1 MMASAIKPAV
11 SVNSYSSLVM
21 KIPLYLQ
28 RRLFWLN
35 LPSTILIALLQRTPV
50 LRVLAVA
57 DEMVIVSPLGTM
69 LRSAFVGAT
78 SLGVMHTLAGATEL
92 ATSQT
97 SPASATVGTPVT
109 FAFSITGTLSPPE
122 SWTANGS
129 VPPGLSFSGSNTDTL
144 ILSGTPTM
152 AGSYVV
158 TVQAH
163 NDAPALSTSI
173 YSYTISVTAGAS
185 TAPAITTQ
193 PASQSVSVGA
203 NVTFTAVASGSP
215 APTYQWRQNGSNIA
229 GATNASLSL
238 NNVQSGDAGSYTVVV
253 TNNAGSDTSHVATLT
268 VAVAPAVPVFT
279 TQPVGQTAALGTSV
293 TFTAVA
299 SSSPAPTYQWQ
310 KSGAA
315 ITGAT
320 GASHTVNNVQ
330 PADAG
335 LYTVI
340 ATTPTGTT
348 TSAPAILAPVTT
360 QKVVGAA
367 NELGAN
373 IRHPNGRYYD
383 QLLLTGSAATFT
395 ADAGQVTRISY
406 LDLNDDIV
414 QVEFSG
420 AGSVTLVLD
429 TPSGPAAP
437 VSYNQA
443 VNYMKGHGSVYLA
456 DTDSS
461 SYISAFTVGRMTAF
475 DPTGGYDISKAV
487 SATNLPANNGNPLF
501 QPTTAYDGV
510 ADLGLLAIT
519 SASNTFGGALTA
531 NTSYWQDRGYTGIYA
546 PGVLFADGRVYLHD
560 LTAFG
565 TATPEIQVGSA
576 SNVRVT
582 GGNLRQDNNRAVQV
596 SGFTSIFFAAG
607 TDSHG
612 KLLPAQANQA
622 RLEENGVDVT
632 AQRVTGGLP

>member
-1 MMASAIKPAV
+1 MQARA
-11 SVNSYSSLVM
+11 
-21 KIPLYLQ
+21 YL
-28 RRLFWLN
+28 LFGKFSQPQFAGL
-35 LPSTILIALLQRTPV
+35 LLITLLQRTPV
-50 LRVLAVA
+50 LRLFVSAESAWVGGTFGQLLRSSAVVAAVA
-57 DEMVIVSPLGTM
+57 GT
-69 LRSAFVGAT
+69 VD
-78 SLGVMHTLAGATEL
+78 TLAGAT
-92 ATSQT
+92 AFSASPT
-97 SPASATVGTPVT
+97 SPASATVSV
-109 FAFSITGTLSPPE
+109 AFSAAFAVTGAPGPTKSYTIANLAPGLTVTGATLSAGILLINASTGT
-122 SWTANGS
+122 
-129 VPPGLSFSGSNTDTL
+129 
-144 ILSGTPTM
+144 ISGTPTT
-152 AGSYVV
+152 AGSYTATITAWGKVDATGDKKAYTYAINVGGGVSATAPSITAHPASQGITAGGPV
-158 TVQAH
+158 TF
-163 NDAPALSTSI
+163 
-173 YSYTISVTAGAS
+173 SVTAGG
-185 TAPAITTQ
+185 TAPL
-193 PASQSVSVGA
+193 S
-203 NVTFTAVASGSP
+203 
-215 APTYQWRQNGSNIA
+215 YQWQKNGA
-229 GATNASLSL
+229 ALGGATNASYTIG
-238 NNVQSGDAGSYTVVV
+238 NTTTGDAGSYTVVV
-253 TNNAGSDTSHVATLT
+253 TNSAGSVTSAAATLT
-268 VAVAPAVPVFT
+268 VTAAPAVPVFT

-299 SSSPAPTYQWQ
+299 SGSPAPTYQWQ

-632 AQRVTGGLP
+632 AQRVTGGTP